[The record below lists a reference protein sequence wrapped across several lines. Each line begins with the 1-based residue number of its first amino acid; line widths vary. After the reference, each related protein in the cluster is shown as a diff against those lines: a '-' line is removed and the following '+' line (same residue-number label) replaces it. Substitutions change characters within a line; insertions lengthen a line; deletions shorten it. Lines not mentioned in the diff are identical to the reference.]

1 VQIGVHRPHEA
12 VIGAIKTPELFEA
25 GLWGKRLDGSSEE

>member
-1 VQIGVHRPHEA
+1 M
-12 VIGAIKTPELFEA
+12 IGAIKTPELFEA